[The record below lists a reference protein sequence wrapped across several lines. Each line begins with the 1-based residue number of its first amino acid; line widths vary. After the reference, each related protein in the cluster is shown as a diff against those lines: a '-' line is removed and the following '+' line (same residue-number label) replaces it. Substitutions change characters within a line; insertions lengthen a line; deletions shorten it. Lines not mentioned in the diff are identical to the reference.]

1 MRKELRK
8 PFFIGMFNGV
18 VFTFAFLIA
27 LVKFD
32 ESFHFSEDEKT
43 HNIEKENKVSPDS
56 SMCKKEYNEECT
68 VEKSENENE
77 YHDQAELNEIHGR
90 GYLDYKKSIERDF
103 QVLIS
108 MMPDYKKELYE
119 EKALWERYHEA
130 VQDVADCEYYGSS
143 TSMFIVDV
151 LSQGVRLRDE
161 SFCKLILHLKG
172 KGVLFSK
179 TIFSSSMITEAYAA
193 FIKAVGE
200 NEYIEDSNKYQNAL
214 RKEQK
219 CWNDW
224 IYYRYEMSQKL
235 PSDIKRFYDN
245 CTNMVKRFKLLQLKN
260 QNQALGMCGHEVAE
274 CVLPEDCSDKVL
286 LEYPGFD
293 IVWAKHCED
302 TNWYPKFE

>member
-8 PFFIGMFNGV
+8 TFFIGMFNGV
-18 VFTFAFLIA
+18 VFTFAFLIV

-32 ESFHFSEDEKT
+32 ESFHLTEDKSV
-43 HNIEKENKVSPDS
+43 HKIEKVDTVVLDP
-56 SMCKKEYNEECT
+56 SMYKKESVEECT
-68 VEKSENENE
+68 IGTSENEIE
-77 YHDQAELNEIHGR
+77 YHDQAELNEMHGR
-90 GYLDYKKSIERDF
+90 EYLDYKNSIEKDF
-103 QVLIS
+103 QILIS
-108 MMPDYKKELYE
+108 MMPEYKNELYE

-130 VQDVADCEYYGSS
+130 VLYVADCEDYGSS
-143 TSMFIVDV
+143 TPMFIDDV
-151 LSQGVRLRDE
+151 LSQGVRLRE
-161 SFCKLILHLKG
+161 VSFSKLFLHLKG

-179 TIFSSSMITEAYAA
+179 TIFSSSMIDDAYAA

-200 NEYIEDSNKYQNAL
+200 KEYTPDRNKYQNAL

-219 CWNDW
+219 CWNEW
-224 IYYRYEMSQKL
+224 IYYRSKISQTM

-260 QNQALGMCGHEVAE
+260 QNQALGICGHEVAE